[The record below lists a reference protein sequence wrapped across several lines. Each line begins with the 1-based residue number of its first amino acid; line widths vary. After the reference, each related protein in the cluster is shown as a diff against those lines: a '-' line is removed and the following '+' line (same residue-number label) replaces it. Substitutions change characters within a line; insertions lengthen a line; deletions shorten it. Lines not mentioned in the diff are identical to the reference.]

1 MTCRVGQSWCPI
13 TLPTHPPTHPPS
25 STQVILSKSGSH
37 FLDEEEDFYTMRE
50 ALVDVVDHY
59 FEFDLTTTA
68 SG

>member
-1 MTCRVGQSWCPI
+1 MYK
-13 TLPTHPPTHPPS
+13 
-25 STQVILSKSGSH
+25 VILSKAGSH

-59 FEFDLTTTA
+59 FEYDLTTTA